1 VSGTET
7 LKSEVERVTAVAGD
21 YYDVEA
27 LYTPEERQVRDVV
40 RRFVADRVAPHA
52 GQWWQEGHFP
62 LELVPEMA
70 QLGCFGPTLP
80 EQYGGAGLSPTAYGL
95 VMQELEY
102 GDSGLRSFASVQSS
116 LAMYAIYRWG
126 SEEQRQQWLP
136 RMAAGEVIGCFGL
149 TEPDAGSDPAA
160 MNTRAVRRADG
171 SGWEITGAKRWI
183 TNGSVAQVAVVWAKT
198 VGEADDAIRG
208 FVVPTNSPGFSTAVI
223 KTKASMR
230 MSVTSE
236 LFLDHVVV
244 PEAARL
250 PGARGLSGPLA
261 CLTQARYGIA
271 WGTIGAARACL
282 DEALSYTDTRI
293 AFGRP
298 IAATQLVQER
308 LVSMVSR
315 LGPMQLTAWRLGQ
328 LHQAG
333 ALRHQQVSLAKRD
346 HARAALDIAR
356 QARELLGG
364 NGITTDYAP
373 MRHAANLETVDTY
386 EGTYE
391 VHTLAVGRDITGHN
405 AF

>member
-1 VSGTET
+1 MA
-7 LKSEVERVTAVAGD
+7 RAGD

-27 LYTPEERQVRDVV
+27 LYRPEERQVRDVV
-40 RRFVADRVAPHA
+40 RRFVADRIRPHA

-80 EQYGGAGLSPTAYGL
+80 EQYGGAELSPLAYGL
-95 VMQELEY
+95 MMQELEY

-126 SEEQRQQWLP
+126 SEEQRRQWLP

-149 TEPDAGSDPAA
+149 TEPDAGSDPGS
-160 MNTRAVRRADG
+160 MQTRAVRTADG
-171 SGWEITGAKRWI
+171 WCLSGAKRWI

-198 VGEADDAIRG
+198 VGEPDDAIRG
-208 FVVPTNSPGFSTAVI
+208 FVVPTNTPGFSTAVI

-236 LFLDHVVV
+236 LFLDQVEVS
-244 PEAARL
+244 ESARL
-250 PGARGLSGPLA
+250 PGAQGLSGPLS

-282 DEALSYTDTRI
+282 DEALAYTGSRI

-308 LVSMVSR
+308 LVDMVSR
-315 LGPMQLTAWRLGQ
+315 IGVMQLTAHRLGQ
-328 LHQAG
+328 LHEAG
-333 ALRHQQVSLAKRD
+333 ALHHQQVSLAKRD
-346 HARAALDIAR
+346 HARAALEIAR
-356 QARELLGG
+356 EARELLGG
-364 NGITTDYAP
+364 NGITTDYGP

>member
-1 VSGTET
+1 LAGTP
-7 LKSEVERVTAVAGD
+7 GD
-21 YYDVEA
+21 YYDME
-27 LYTPEERQVRDVV
+27 LLLTPEERQVRDVV
-40 RRFVADRVAPHA
+40 RRFVADRVLPHA
-52 GQWWQEGHFP
+52 GRWWQEGRFP
-62 LELVPEMA
+62 LELVGEMA

-80 EQYGGAGLSPTAYGL
+80 ERYGGAELTPTAYGL
-95 VMQELEY
+95 MMQELEY

-126 SEEQRQQWLP
+126 SDEQKAAWLP

-160 MNTRAVRRADG
+160 MSTRAVRRSDG
-171 SGWEITGAKRWI
+171 TYELTGAKRWI
-183 TNGSVAQVAVVWAKT
+183 TNGSVAKVAVVWAKT
-198 VGEADDAIRG
+198 IGDPDDAIRG
-208 FVVPTNSPGFSTAVI
+208 FVVPTDAPGFSAADI

-236 LFLDHVVV
+236 LFLDGVVL
-244 PEAARL
+244 PESARL

-271 WGTIGAARACL
+271 WGAIGAARAAL
-282 DEALSYTDTRI
+282 DEALGYTGSRV

-298 IAATQLVQER
+298 IAATQLVQDR
-308 LVSMVSR
+308 LVGMVSR
-315 LGPMQLTAWRLGQ
+315 IGAMQLTAHRLGQ
-328 LHQAG
+328 LHAEG
-333 ALRHQQVSLAKRD
+333 RLRHQQVSLAKRD
-346 HARAALDIAR
+346 HARAALEIAR
-356 QARELLGG
+356 AARELLGG
-364 NGITTDYAP
+364 NGITTDYGP

>member
-1 VSGTET
+1 MA
-7 LKSEVERVTAVAGD
+7 RAGD
-21 YYDVEA
+21 YYDVES
-27 LYTPEERQVRDVV
+27 LYRPEERQVRDVV
-40 RRFVADRVAPHA
+40 RRFVADRIRPHA
-52 GQWWQEGHFP
+52 GEWWQAGHFP

-80 EQYGGAGLSPTAYGL
+80 EQYGGAELSPVAYGL
-95 VMQELEY
+95 MMQELEY

-126 SEEQRQQWLP
+126 SEEQRRRWLP

-149 TEPDAGSDPAA
+149 TEPDAGSDPAS
-160 MNTRAVRRADG
+160 MQTRAVRTADG
-171 SGWEITGAKRWI
+171 WRLSGAKRWI

-198 VGEADDAIRG
+198 TGEPDDAIGG
-208 FVVPTNSPGFSTAVI
+208 FVVPTDAPGFSATTI

-236 LFLDHVVV
+236 LFLDQVEV
-244 PEAARL
+244 PESARL

-271 WGTIGAARACL
+271 WGAIGAARACL
-282 DEALSYTDTRI
+282 DEALAYTQSRI

-298 IAATQLVQER
+298 IAATQMVQER
-308 LVSMVSR
+308 LVDMVSR
-315 LGPMQLTAWRLGQ
+315 LGAMQLTAHRLGQ
-328 LHQAG
+328 LHEAG
-333 ALRHQQVSLAKRD
+333 ALQHQQVSLAKRD
-346 HARAALDIAR
+346 HARAALEIAR

-364 NGITTDYAP
+364 NGITTDYGP

>member
-1 VSGTET
+1 MP
-7 LKSEVERVTAVAGD
+7 KPGD

-27 LYTPEERQVRDVV
+27 LYLPEERQVRDVV
-40 RRFVADRVAPHA
+40 RRFVADRVLPNA
-52 GQWWQEGHFP
+52 GRWWQEGNFP
-62 LELVPEMA
+62 LELVPDMA
-70 QLGCFGPTLP
+70 RLGCFGPTLP
-80 EQYGGAGLSPTAYGL
+80 EQYGGAELSPVAYGL
-95 VMQELEY
+95 MMQELEY

-126 SEEQRQQWLP
+126 SEEQRRQWLP

-149 TEPDAGSDPAA
+149 TEPDAGSDPGG
-160 MNTRAVRRADG
+160 MQTRAVRTAEG
-171 SGWEITGAKRWI
+171 GWRITGAKRWI

-198 VGEADDAIRG
+198 SGEPADAIRG
-208 FVVPTNSPGFSTAVI
+208 FVVPTDAPGFSTAMI

-236 LFLDHVVV
+236 LFLDQVEV

-250 PGARGLSGPLA
+250 PGARGLSGPLS

-282 DEALSYTDTRI
+282 DEALAYTGTRM

-308 LVSMVSR
+308 LVGMVSR
-315 LGPMQLTAWRLGQ
+315 LGAMQLTAHRLGQ
-328 LHQAG
+328 LHQVG
-333 ALRHQQVSLAKRD
+333 ALSHQQVSLAKRD

-356 QARELLGG
+356 EARELLGG
-364 NGITTDYAP
+364 NGITTDYGP